1 MGIDD
6 GIVDELTEHSDGL
19 THGGCMTGAER
30 VADAE
35 THAVMLCEVDVHWCV
50 CWTLTL

>member
-6 GIVDELTEHSDGL
+6 GIVDELAEHGDRL
-19 THGGCMTGAER
+19 THGGCMSGAES

-35 THAVMLCEVDVHWCV
+35 THAVMLCEVDVHRYGW
-50 CWTLTL
+50 WTLTL